1 MKRLQI
7 MAKYGVDRLTIGSQ
21 SLHPEILKL
30 MFRRAT
36 VDMIM
41 EAVDNCRNKISCVD
55 YRKINQWREEGK
67 EITQELLDN
76 TQRRGFILNLEFIFG
91 FMGINVDIFADT
103 VERACLIHQQG
114 LIDEIQLYRLKVDAY
129 GDFQGI
135 IGLLYDREPSLFPDF
150 EENML
155 QKAVA
160 EEILKLYG
168 LKGNLRRVYT
178 TDPWIYSH
186 YAYNQCCMLFD
197 QMSFGQTAF
206 SSLRDRF
213 VLNTQYFDEYYQKI
227 SEGKLPFNRGYVR
240 DAEAQQRW
248 CIILPLKNWTFR
260 KRHFKSM
267 TGVDVETTKFWPILQ
282 KLKKFGLVEEVG
294 DNVLQLTKL
303 GAFFADEVVE
313 CFYDPRFIP
322 FGREYY
328 NEGPLNP
335 YVINEEMA
343 EIERSLR

>member
-1 MKRLQI
+1 
-7 MAKYGVDRLTIGSQ
+7 
-21 SLHPEILKL
+21 
-30 MFRRAT
+30 
-36 VDMIM
+36 M
-41 EAVDNCRNKISCVD
+41 E
-55 YRKINQWREEGK
+55 
-67 EITQELLDN
+67 
-76 TQRRGFILNLEFIFG
+76 
-91 FMGINVDIFADT
+91 
-103 VERACLIHQQG
+103 
-114 LIDEIQLYRLKVDAY
+114 
-129 GDFQGI
+129 
-135 IGLLYDREPSLFPDF
+135 
-150 EENML
+150 
-155 QKAVA
+155 
-160 EEILKLYG
+160 
-168 LKGNLRRVYT
+168 
-178 TDPWIYSH
+178 
-186 YAYNQCCMLFD
+186 
-197 QMSFGQTAF
+197 
-206 SSLRDRF
+206 
-213 VLNTQYFDEYYQKI
+213 
-227 SEGKLPFNRGYVR
+227 KLPFNRGYVR

-322 FGREYY
+322 FRREYY

>member
-1 MKRLQI
+1 MFTKKRKDI
-7 MAKYGVDRLTIGSQ
+7 
-21 SLHPEILKL
+21 SL
-30 MFRRAT
+30 
-36 VDMIM
+36 
-41 EAVDNCRNKISCVD
+41 
-55 YRKINQWREEGK
+55 
-67 EITQELLDN
+67 
-76 TQRRGFILNLEFIFG
+76 
-91 FMGINVDIFADT
+91 
-103 VERACLIHQQG
+103 
-114 LIDEIQLYRLKVDAY
+114 
-129 GDFQGI
+129 
-135 IGLLYDREPSLFPDF
+135 
-150 EENML
+150 
-155 QKAVA
+155 
-160 EEILKLYG
+160 
-168 LKGNLRRVYT
+168 
-178 TDPWIYSH
+178 
-186 YAYNQCCMLFD
+186 YAFNQCCLLYD

-206 SSLRDRF
+206 SSLHDRF

-313 CFYDPRFIP
+313 CFYDPQFIP
-322 FGREYY
+322 FSREHY
-328 NEGPLNP
+328 NEGPLSP

-343 EIERSLR
+343 EIERSMR